1 MKVNAIY
8 TLPIWYKPDKYS
20 ISHDGVVNLGE
31 QTTECFYHALEEN
44 YKLEEWIIDT
54 IWEGDYENDDLIGKR
69 LAFLLDLRNRD
80 FNTYNQ
86 MSNEK
91 TLIYSLQNERPEIYK
106 AYLKYSGE

>member
-1 MKVNAIY
+1 MKVDAIY
-8 TLPIWYKPDKYS
+8 TLPEWYDPDKYL
-20 ISHDGVVNLGE
+20 ISHDGVIDLGE
-31 QTTECFYHALEEN
+31 QTTEWFYHSLEEG
-44 YKLEEWIIDT
+44 YKLDEWVIDN

-69 LAFLLDLRNRD
+69 LAFLLGLREKD